1 MVSPRVKAVG
11 IDFTFDAERHLYLV
25 QGKPV
30 PSVTQVLHSAGLS
43 ADYSMVAPEVLERKR
58 IIGEYVHVQSRL
70 EEMKTL
76 TVVSTD
82 QQFEAAG
89 EQVKT
94 IAQLRSRVET
104 VLRPYIDFW
113 HRGHKAHT
121 QLLATLDGPLEAQ
134 ERSIKQGLARYQRE
148 KEQARRKEEERLR
161 REVEELRRKLE
172 EQDRKRREM
181 EADTAKRKLEEEAL
195 AEAAAREAEGDH
207 ETATLIL
214 NHAVEQVET
223 FPEPVPSA
231 PMVLVAPVAE
241 AMAPKVRG
249 VGFREVPKWRMKC
262 GHERADDPKCATCQS
277 VPREYLALDAGRVQA
292 RVNGFGINSNIPG
305 VEVWME
311 PQTSVRRK
319 A

>member
-1 MVSPRVKAVG
+1 METAIALLSPPELSLPG
-11 IDFTFDAERHLYLV
+11 EQESEL
-25 QGKPV
+25 
-30 PSVTQVLHSAGLS
+30 SVL
-43 ADYSMVAPEVLERKR
+43 
-58 IIGEYVHVQSRL
+58 VQSRL
-70 EEMKTL
+70 EETKTL

-82 QQFEAAG
+82 QQFQAAG

-94 IAQLRSRVET
+94 IVQLRYRVET

-113 HRGHKAHT
+113 HRGHKTQT

-148 KEQARRKEEERLR
+148 KEEARRKEEERLR
-161 REVEELRRKLE
+161 REAEELRRKLE
-172 EQDRKRREM
+172 DQDRKRREM
-181 EADTAKRKLEEEAL
+181 EADAAKRRLEEEAL
-195 AEAAAREAEGDH
+195 AEAAVREADGDL

-223 FPEPVPSA
+223 LQEPALCA
-231 PMVLVAPVAE
+231 PMVLVAPVAQ
-241 AMAPKVRG
+241 ATAPKVRG

-262 GHERADDPKCATCQS
+262 GHENADDPKCATCQS
-277 VPREYLALDAGRVQA
+277 VPREYLVLDPKRVQA
-292 RVNGFGINSNIPG
+292 RVSGFGINANVPG

-319 A
+319 F